1 MSDRAPSS
9 VGLAWRQRLLVPGV
23 LLAIDLVTKYLAFF
37 ALRGG
42 RFLPVGAG
50 LGGDP
55 RPLVAFGY
63 LANDTGSNAL
73 VDRAGVGSA
82 AFLVLFSV
90 CYALIAGAAIL
101 LDRLKAPRWARG
113 LSYAGIVAA
122 YAITVSRLA
131 SSSTPPALAIGPWPV
146 SLIRFAGGLVFG
158 FTFLALAKEAGYARI
173 WGLFVAGGLG
183 NFLCILLPPF
193 AVIDFI
199 NLPRIPAA
207 ANLYFNLADLYV
219 VAFWAALI
227 LWAMLRRMTRPG
239 SRPLPRGSGAAW
251 AGDAPDTPDTPDTHA
266 TPATQATGIEE
277 TEQ

>member
-1 MSDRAPSS
+1 MSDVAHGRAQPPSAGAPPS
-9 VGLAWRQRLLVPGV
+9 DGLSWRRKLAVPGV
-23 LLAIDLVTKYLAFF
+23 LLALDLATKYLAFF

-42 RFLPVGAG
+42 RFLDLGSG
-50 LGGDP
+50 LGGNP

-73 VDRAGVGSA
+73 VDRAGAGSA
-82 AFLVLFSV
+82 GFLLLFSA

-101 LDRLKAPRWARG
+101 LNRRQAPRWARG
-113 LSYAGIVAA
+113 LSYAAIVSVYAIVAG
-122 YAITVSRLA
+122 RLVMA
-131 SSSTPPALAIGPWPV
+131 SSAPVLYIGPWPL
-146 SLIRFAGGLVFG
+146 SLIRFAGGLFFG
-158 FTFLALAKEAGYARI
+158 LTFLALTREAGYARI

-199 NLPRIPAA
+199 NLPRIPGA

-219 VAFWAALI
+219 VAFWAALL
-227 LWAMLRRMTRPG
+227 LWGIIRRITRMAARRRPG
-239 SRPLPRGSGAAW
+239 DVAQ
-251 AGDAPDTPDTPDTHA
+251 APPSAD
-266 TPATQATGIEE
+266 IEE